1 MDLEYKVK
9 KSQQELLGYISSE
22 KITFVS
28 DGTGLEDELKSDI
41 FKAPDESLLEDIH
54 TRLIQARLARDEIL
68 QRYKS
73 KHEKVLSAETN
84 VAAFEREYNLEKER
98 LARER
103 DLLVNRII
111 EARKKSVQYDILKR
125 QVDTNKEL
133 YNLFVKKMQEVDLTE
148 GLGEGDIRVVEA
160 ASAPLFPVKPRKKLL
175 LLLGLLMGAFLGI
188 GSTFLVEYMDR
199 SLKSKDEIE
208 AVTGL
213 PVLSSIHILEDSKKK
228 ALDWKNY
235 FTNSS
240 FRKEHELFRVLRA
253 NIKFS
258 DLKQKSKAILIT
270 SSCPGEG
277 KTTISLRLAINMAAA
292 GERVL
297 LVDGDLRKPMIHN
310 FLGIENKNGFTNLI
324 VEETLDRKLIRPDVL
339 ERVDVVTCGPIPAQP
354 AELIENSRITN
365 V

>member
-1 MDLEYKVK
+1 M
-9 KSQQELLGYISSE
+9 
-22 KITFVS
+22 
-28 DGTGLEDELKSDI
+28 
-41 FKAPDESLLEDIH
+41 
-54 TRLIQARLARDEIL
+54 
-68 QRYKS
+68 
-73 KHEKVLSAETN
+73 
-84 VAAFEREYNLEKER
+84 
-98 LARER
+98 
-103 DLLVNRII
+103 
-111 EARKKSVQYDILKR
+111 
-125 QVDTNKEL
+125 DTNKEL

-160 ASAPLFPVKPRKKLL
+160 ASAPLFPVSPRKKLL

-235 FTNSS
+235 FTNSA
-240 FRKEHELFRVLRA
+240 FIKKNELFRVLRA

-324 VEETLDRKLIRPDVL
+324 VEETLDRKLIQPDVL
-339 ERVDVVTCGPIPAQP
+339 ERVDVITCGPVPAQP
-354 AELIENSRITN
+354 AELIENSRITSVIN
-365 V
+365 ELSSEYDRIIMDSPPIATVIDAALLATACDGVLLIVDPKTVDRRILKQAQTQMEQVGVRLIGLVLNKISQDSDGYYSHYYDYYKDDEQAGKKKRSLREKKSGEV